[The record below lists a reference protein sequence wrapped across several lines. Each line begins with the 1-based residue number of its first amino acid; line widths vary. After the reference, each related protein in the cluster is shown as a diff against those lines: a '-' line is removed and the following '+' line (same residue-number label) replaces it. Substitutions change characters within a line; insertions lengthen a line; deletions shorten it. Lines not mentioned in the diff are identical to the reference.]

1 MTNNYPNYQLNQHQQ
16 QQQQPIAAMPMSMPQ
31 YAQMQ
36 PNIFLPPV
44 GNLYS
49 LNTAS
54 DINSVPA
61 GANLSVGLCLSE
73 NQMYIKS
80 FQNGAPMLLGYRLS
94 PIEGV
99 ITSSGTAEENSTAGA
114 LKNYDERLDRIEEQL
129 LKIKDKIGGK
139 LEWQI

>member
-16 QQQQPIAAMPMSMPQ
+16 QQQQMNTMPMTQ

-73 NQMYIKS
+73 NLMYIKS

-99 ITSSGTAEENSTAGA
+99 ITSSGTTEESTAGA
-114 LKNYDERLDRIEEQL
+114 LKNYDERLDRIEAQL
-129 LKIKDKIGGK
+129 AKIKDKIGGK
-139 LEWQI
+139 VEWQV